1 MRVAIVNMMHTGS
14 TGKIMFGIAKC
25 AREAGHEVITISPEY
40 YVRHG
45 RMEKTPID
53 SHYYFGFRKENM
65 FTNKDVDYQKGD
77 KVHHD
82 EYGEGIIT
90 AVDKKI
96 LTIAFSHPIGIR
108 KFLKGH
114 KNITKV

>member
-1 MRVAIVNMMHTGS
+1 MNPPSRFIDEIDL
-14 TGKIMFGIAKC
+14 KYLDI
-25 AREAGHEVITISPEY
+25 
-40 YVRHG
+40 
-45 RMEKTPID
+45 EKRTTNILTKANN
-53 SHYYFGFRKENM
+53 FRKENM